1 VGLACVELVL
11 VRLALV
17 KVAVVVKVVEV
28 EVAGQLMLVARL
40 HEDGWGWRQAGEV
53 DALVQ
58 ACLL

>member
-40 HEDGWGWRQAGEV
+40 HEDGWGW
-53 DALVQ
+53 
-58 ACLL
+58 